1 MTNLMIF
8 TRRNTTARWKYIAER
23 LNFADQTTIVG
34 LLDDGCDLNVMPSF
48 YHYYQHQDTAA
59 FAIDKIGLAIC
70 TEVITR
76 CRLLRNLNRQL
87 ALKTI
92 GAMWLALDAA
102 IEKIQPDLLLS
113 FLVDFYPVDILQR
126 LIEQRKIRFIGL
138 SGGILKDT
146 VTFSAL
152 GEYNFVRQPAPVE
165 LDRALAEMMLP
176 TFAPS
181 VVATKK
187 YNFSRFCRTKLKW
200 HARHFL
206 LLLRSLQYGDSL
218 NPEYMTTPKPGD
230 DYYIRWQDRKV
241 VDYLDTEWDHKLQ
254 AVPFDK
260 RVFVGLQYN
269 PECSTDYWIRDI
281 RLADWIAS
289 LAEIA
294 KVLTENG
301 FTVFVKDHPV
311 MFGLRRADVYERLS
325 KIAGVIFVPYEVRS
339 QQLIE
344 QCKTTFTWTGTI
356 GIQAALAGK
365 CPIAS
370 TTYYRTEED
379 FIHLNTWEDIAL
391 LPEKIDRFQIP
402 QTQEL
407 EALRQRV
414 IHRLCS
420 STVPASLD
428 WVHFDVNKTDLTG
441 TQILIDS
448 LNQYLPQFVGKSA
461 TVGAASVV

>member
-8 TRRNTTARWKYIAER
+8 TRRNTTARWNYIAER
-23 LNFADQTTIVG
+23 LNFADRTTVVG

-48 YHYYQHQDTAA
+48 YRYYQSQDTAG
-59 FAIDKIGLAIC
+59 FAVDKIGVLTCEEI
-70 TEVITR
+70 IKR
-76 CRLLRNLNRQL
+76 CRLLRNIDRQL
-87 ALKTI
+87 ALKKI
-92 GAMWLALDAA
+92 GAMWLAIDEA

-113 FLVDFYPVDILQR
+113 FLIDFYPVDILQR
-126 LIEQRKIRFIGL
+126 LLAQRNIRFIGL
-138 SGGILKDT
+138 SGGILKNT

-152 GEYNFVRQPAPVE
+152 GEYNFVREPALAE
-165 LDRALAEMMLP
+165 LDRALAEMMTP

-187 YNFSRFCRTKLKW
+187 YNLSRFVKTKLIW
-200 HARHFL
+200 NARHWL
-206 LLLRSLQYGDSL
+206 LSLRSLQYRDPL
-218 NPEYMTTPKPGD
+218 NPEYMTTSKPGD

-241 VDYLDTEWDHKLQ
+241 VDYMDAEWEQKLQ

-269 PECSTDYWIRDI
+269 PECSTDYWIRDV
-281 RLADWIAS
+281 RLADWISS
-289 LAEIA
+289 LTEIT

-301 FTVFVKDHPV
+301 FTVFLKDHPV
-311 MFGLRRADVYERLS
+311 MFGLRRTDVYDRLS
-325 KIAGVIFVPYEVRS
+325 EITGVVFVPYEVKS

-356 GIQAALAGK
+356 GIQAALAGR
-365 CPIAS
+365 CPITS

-379 FIHLNTWEDIAL
+379 FIHLDTWEDIAS
-391 LPEKIDRFQIP
+391 LPEKIDRFQLP
-402 QTQEL
+402 QEKEL
-407 EALRQRV
+407 EVVRRRV

-420 STVPASLD
+420 STVPASIN
-428 WVHFDVNKTDLTG
+428 WVHFEPSKTDLTG

-448 LNQYLPQFVGKSA
+448 LNLHLPQFVKKLE
-461 TVGAASVV
+461 TVETISV

>member
-1 MTNLMIF
+1 MTNLIIF
-8 TRRNTTARWKYIAER
+8 TRRNTTNRWKYIAER
-23 LNFADQTTIVG
+23 LNFAGQTTVVG
-34 LLDDGCDLNVMPSF
+34 LLNDGCDLNVMPSF
-48 YHYYQHQDTAA
+48 YHYYQTQDSAA
-59 FAIDKIGLAIC
+59 FAVDQIGTATCVEI
-70 TEVITR
+70 IKR
-76 CRLLRNLNRQL
+76 CRLLRNLDQQL

-102 IEKIQPDLLLS
+102 IDRLQPDLLLS
-113 FLVDFYPVDILQR
+113 FLVDFYPADILQR
-126 LIEQRKIRFIGL
+126 LVERRKIRFIGL

-152 GEYNFVRQPAPVE
+152 GEYIFVREPAAAE
-165 LDRALAEMMLP
+165 LDCALAEMMTP

-187 YNFSRFCRTKLKW
+187 YNFSRFFKTKLIW
-200 HARHFL
+200 NARHWL
-206 LLLRSLQYGDSL
+206 LSLRSLQYADPL
-218 NPEYMTTPKPGD
+218 NPEYMTTPRPGD
-230 DYYIRWQDRKV
+230 DYYVRWRDRKV
-241 VDYLDTEWDHKLQ
+241 VDYMDVEWEQKLQ
-254 AVPFDK
+254 AVPFEK

-269 PECSTDYWIRDI
+269 PECSTDYWIRDV

-289 LAEIA
+289 LVEISN
-294 KVLTENG
+294 VLTANG

-311 MFGLRRADVYERLS
+311 MFGLRRTDVYDQLS
-325 KIAGVIFVPYEVRS
+325 KIAGVVFVPYEVRS

-356 GIQAALAGK
+356 GIQAALAGR

-379 FIHLNTWEDIAL
+379 FIHLNTWEDIAS
-391 LPEKIDRFQIP
+391 LPAKIDQFQLP
-402 QTQEL
+402 QEKEL
-407 EALRQRV
+407 EAVRQRV

-428 WVHFDVNKTDLTG
+428 WVHFDPSKTDLTG

-448 LNQYLPQFVGKSA
+448 LNLHLPQFVKKLE
-461 TVGAASVV
+461 TVETVSV